1 MCVKQKFRNP
11 IGLAFGLVCR
21 AERKA
26 LNMSVEA
33 VSAAL
38 GIKPSFYKLVENG
51 TNYLHVNK
59 SPSVVQ
65 AFNGGMDLDG
75 VTKVLM
81 AISHSESMTR
91 GVIADEAS
99 SLRTLYH
106 QAFSDSM
113 RLLSEIDPKK
123 LGSLLLPYRRQ
134 EIVDD
139 LISLPAKAVKNV
151 LKENELIEIM
161 TKFLKHYVSFGQM
174 EHAGIPDAL
183 MSKLESVPSMYL
195 DFVSEFVGRLANLP
209 AKLGFEEM
217 WRWESE
223 NQHLFREWW
232 CYMDY
237 AENIVSEINL
247 QRYHYNYLWEKD
259 FNCVKILFD
268 EGPSSEI
275 LKRDFSY
282 ILGNL
287 LKRSARGEVRPEY
300 RINDAKN
307 RLKTFDR
314 AMDKVALRSL
324 SENKESKKEL
334 SALKKDLLPEGYS
347 SFWVFRLKDNTL
359 AGFYTKVTGKD
370 HPVRT
375 MLSEGVSLDQR
386 QASRNLQ
393 LLKQLWARAG

>member
-1 MCVKQKFRNP
+1 MRVKQKFRNP

-99 SLRTLYH
+99 SLRTQYH

-174 EHAGIPDAL
+174 VHAGIPDAL

-217 WRWESE
+217 WRWERE
-223 NQHLFREWW
+223 NQHLFRESW
-232 CYMDY
+232 CIMNC
-237 AENIVSEINL
+237 AENIVSETNL
-247 QRYHYNYLWEKD
+247 KRYQHKYLWAKEFKTA
-259 FNCVKILFD
+259 KILFID
-268 EGPSSEI
+268 GPGSDVLKQDFESILLTIINRKASDDSETNTGRE
-275 LKRDFSY
+275 KS
-282 ILGNL
+282 
-287 LKRSARGEVRPEY
+287 KC
-300 RINDAKN
+300 
-307 RLKTFDR
+307 RLNTFDE
-314 AMDKVALRSL
+314 AMGKLSLRSL
-324 SENKESKKEL
+324 SENDKGLETFHMVRSE
-334 SALKKDLLPEGYS
+334 LLPEPYS
-347 SFWVFRLKDNTL
+347 AFWVFVHHDNTL
-359 AGFYTKVTGKD
+359 SGFYAKVTGKD